1 MCCNKRPDFDSSVI
15 PHWLTQSIQKTDAK
29 PCCSFAYFSLK
40 GKHCLQT
47 HISFWIIAGDT
58 NFSLKTK
65 HKWPQTSEES
75 CDLRP
80 IIPLLFQP
88 MYKIHLLLTQLFNV
102 QAWFDCWF
110 DYQFISPYIC
120 AQLIFGKLTFQ
131 HQNNSNWRGEE
142 RIHDKLNIVKSLE
155 VTLLAN
161 VPWLISALWNTQ
173 IPSLLNPVWTQ

>member
-131 HQNNSNWRGEE
+131 HQNNSNWGGEE
-142 RIHDKLNIVKSLE
+142 RKEFTINLI
-155 VTLLAN
+155 LLR
-161 VPWLISALWNTQ
+161 V
-173 IPSLLNPVWTQ
+173 